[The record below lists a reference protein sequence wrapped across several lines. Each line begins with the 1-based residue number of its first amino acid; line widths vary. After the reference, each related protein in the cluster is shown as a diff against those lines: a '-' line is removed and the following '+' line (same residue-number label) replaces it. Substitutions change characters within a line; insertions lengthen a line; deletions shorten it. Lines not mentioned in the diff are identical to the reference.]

1 MFGIYSEWA
10 DFVVQLLPTSTG
22 ENLRSTIHFF
32 TYEVLY
38 ILTLVIVVSWL
49 MGLIRPLVP
58 VQKIRKWL
66 SHPVYRWFGYPLA
79 ATFGAVTP
87 FCSCSSTPLFIG
99 FLEARIPLGV
109 TFSFLITS
117 PLVNEVALALFI
129 GAFGWKIALLYAC
142 AGIFIGILGGMLI
155 GVLKLESWVADFIW
169 SIRAQ
174 DVDKTEKHLTF
185 KNIFAFANQETLL
198 ITKKIAP
205 FVVAGI
211 AVGSV
216 IHGYVPEN
224 FFKAYL
230 TAGSW
235 WNVPLAT
242 VIGVPLYAGASTI
255 VPVLQTLVA
264 KGVPLGTAMAFA
276 MAAVG
281 LSTPEAIILK
291 KVMKAKL
298 LFLFF
303 GIVSTGIIFVGI
315 LFNNVF
321 AY

>member
-1 MFGIYSEWA
+1 
-10 DFVVQLLPTSTG
+10 
-22 ENLRSTIHFF
+22 
-32 TYEVLY
+32 
-38 ILTLVIVVSWL
+38 

-185 KNIFAFANQETLL
+185 KNLFAFANQETLS
-198 ITKKIAP
+198 I
-205 FVVAGI
+205 
-211 AVGSV
+211 
-216 IHGYVPEN
+216 
-224 FFKAYL
+224 
-230 TAGSW
+230 
-235 WNVPLAT
+235 
-242 VIGVPLYAGASTI
+242 TI

-303 GIVSTGIIFVGI
+303 GIVSTGIISVGI